1 MTNSDHQPLDPLLNP
16 QGQATSQGHAAPQGD
31 EGAGWIDGNYGLQDF
46 QQTQGPV
53 VGPAPRPVEY
63 QPVPS
68 MHDPMH
74 PEFYDPYYDAD
85 EWVQL
90 PRRSPLLL
98 RLGLIFGCIL
108 LIGLVGYRFGKS
120 WIDERVDPAGPPG
133 TSIEVAIPSGATSDD
148 IARILAEDSVVS
160 SSLVTSYY
168 WRLND
173 APEFQAGTYIFRE
186 NMSVTEAQ
194 EILEGGPQPEVFS
207 GAQVLIV
214 EGLEVDDVEDRL
226 LDEMPQFDPT
236 ELAFALTGGQVRS
249 RYQPAD
255 TNNLEGLLFPAFYDV
270 PEEELADELAMV
282 QKMVNQFD
290 IRADVVDLGNS
301 QEAVGLT
308 PYETV
313 IVASLIE
320 EEAKFDEERAKIAR
334 VIYNRLRDGELLRI
348 DATVIYATGDRP
360 EDGVV
365 LNSSLEF
372 DSPYNTYKYA
382 GLPPAPISSPGQASL
397 EAAMNPAEGDWKFYV
412 VIDTEGNHAFAETF
426 AEHEANIQTARANGV
441 GAVG

>member
-1 MTNSDHQPLDPLLNP
+1 MTNTEHGDRDPSMDSADPLLGANADW
-16 QGQATSQGHAAPQGD
+16 GQPDH
-31 EGAGWIDGNYGLQDF
+31 GLQDF
-46 QQTQGPV
+46 QMPQGPV

-63 QPVPS
+63 QPLPA

-98 RLGLIFGCIL
+98 RLGLVFGCL
-108 LIGLVGYRFGKS
+108 FLIGFVGFRFGKG
-120 WIDERVDPAGPPG
+120 WIDVRVDPVGPPG
-133 TSIEVAIPSGATSDD
+133 TSVEVAIPAGATSDD
-148 IARILAEDSVVS
+148 IARILAEDGVVS

-186 NMSVTEAQ
+186 SMSVTEAQ
-194 EILEGGPQPEVFS
+194 EVLEGGPQPEVFS

-249 RYQPAD
+249 RYQPED

-290 IRADVVDLGNS
+290 IRADVVNLSESED
-301 QEAVGLT
+301 EVGLT
-308 PYETV
+308 PYETI

-334 VIYNRLRDGELLRI
+334 VIYNRLRDGDLLQI
-348 DATVIYATGDRP
+348 DASVIYAMGERP

-365 LNSSLEF
+365 LNSDLEI
-372 DSPYNTYKYA
+372 DSPFNTYRYP

-397 EAAMNPAEGDWKFYV
+397 AAAMAPEDGPWKFYV
-412 VIDTEGNHAFAETF
+412 VIDTEGRHAFAETF
-426 AEHEANIQTARANGV
+426 AEHEANIRQAEANG
-441 GAVG
+441 AR